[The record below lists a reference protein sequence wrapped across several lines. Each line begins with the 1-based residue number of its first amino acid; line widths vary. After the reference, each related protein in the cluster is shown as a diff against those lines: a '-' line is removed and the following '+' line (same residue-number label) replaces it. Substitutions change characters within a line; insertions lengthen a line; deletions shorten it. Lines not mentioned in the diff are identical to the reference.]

1 MAVSG
6 SGTSADP
13 YIVSS
18 WDEYLTVR
26 PSSVETETFIKFD
39 NKNIENGEFTG
50 SGSGTRNDPY
60 ICNTFEEIC
69 ITLGCKKIWQADIY
83 DDCEETDKMKVYYNS
98 KTDKYAK
105 HIRTPTT
112 IDLEEYLDRDDVT
125 TLDIG
130 GVVDFNGWTLT
141 NIRCINTTNFLN
153 LYKINGVIIT
163 NFVCEYDN
171 NSYRVI
177 SDNISYIYDSTIQFH
192 ISAPKDSQ
200 YVYNIYIFPYMY
212 YGLRVKRTSFDIS
225 GICTVFYFAEASSNA
240 QSRELKM
247 YDSIVNFDLS
257 VRYISEN
264 NAGSYYNTKF
274 TGEIDAMETYSGRDA
289 HTIGYNFTD
298 CIIDAN
304 IHTSDN
310 NKCMTKSSSNANN
323 LYNSDKISMSSGTNG
338 FTGISTES
346 LESAEDIAA
355 TGFPIGVD

>member
-6 SGTSADP
+6 SGTNADP

-26 PSSVETETFIKFD
+26 PSSVATETFIKFD
-39 NKNIENGEFTG
+39 NKNIVNGEFTG

-69 ITLGCKKIWQADIY
+69 ITLGCNKIWQADIY

-105 HIRTPTT
+105 HVRTPTT

-141 NIRCINTTNFLN
+141 NIRCISVSGFLRM
-153 LYKINGVIIT
+153 YKVTGVIIT
-163 NFVCEYDN
+163 NFVYECDDSNWDVFY
-171 NSYRVI
+171 SMA
-177 SDNISYIYDSTIQFH
+177 YIYDSMIQIHLSMPIIVSMGYRLQVFSYRSGGSKIKRSSIDVSGVCNNFCLCEDSSYAENVCH
-192 ISAPKDSQ
+192 I
-200 YVYNIYIFPYMY
+200 
-212 YGLRVKRTSFDIS
+212 
-225 GICTVFYFAEASSNA
+225 
-240 QSRELKM
+240 

-257 VRYISEN
+257 VKCLYEYNS
-264 NAGSYYNTKF
+264 GKYFNTKL
-274 TGEIDAMETYSGRDA
+274 TGKINTLQGSTGANTNHILGRS
-289 HTIGYNFTD
+289 FTD
-298 CIIDAN
+298 SIIDVEIEDA
-304 IHTSDN
+304 SDYEVFR
-310 NKCMTKSSSNANN
+310 SSDTTNVNS
-323 LYNSDKISMSSGTNG
+323 LYNSDKLSLASGING

-346 LESAEDIAA
+346 LRSASDIAD

>member
-18 WDEYLTVR
+18 WDEYLEVR
-26 PSSVETETFIKFD
+26 PETVATEIFIKFG

-50 SGSGTRNDPY
+50 SGSGTRDNPY

-69 ITLGCKKIWQADIY
+69 ITLGCHKIWQADIY

-105 HIRTPTT
+105 HVRTSTT

-141 NIRCINTTNFLN
+141 NIRSINTTDFLN
-153 LYKINGVIIT
+153 LYKISSVIIT
-163 NFVCEYDN
+163 NFVGEYDDN
-171 NSYRVI
+171 FYRVI
-177 SDNISYIYDSTIQFH
+177 SDNTRYIYDSTIQIH
-192 ISAPKDSQ
+192 ISAPKRSDYS
-200 YVYNIYIFPYMY
+200 YAIDILPWLYD
-212 YGLRVKRTSFDIS
+212 GLTVKRTSFDIS
-225 GICTVFYFAEASSNA
+225 GICTVFGFAQASSY

-247 YDSIVNFDLS
+247 YDSIANFDLS

-264 NAGSYYNTKF
+264 NVGSYYNTKF
-274 TGEIDAMETYSGRDA
+274 TGEIDAMETSLNEDA
-289 HTIGYNFTD
+289 HMIGYTFSD

-310 NKCMTKSSSNANN
+310 NKCMTKSSTNANN
-323 LYNSDKISMSSGTNG
+323 LYNSDKISVSSSTNG

>member
-18 WDEYLTVR
+18 WDKYLTVR
-26 PSSVETETFIKFD
+26 PASVATETFIKFG

-69 ITLGCKKIWQADIY
+69 ITLGCNKIWQADIY

-105 HIRTPTT
+105 HVRTPTT
-112 IDLEEYLDRDDVT
+112 IDLEEYLDGDDVT
-125 TLDIG
+125 TLNIG
-130 GVVDFNGWTLT
+130 GVVNFNGWTLT
-141 NIRCINTTNFLN
+141 NIRCINTTDFLN
-153 LYKINGVIIT
+153 LYKITGIIIT
-163 NFVCEYDN
+163 NFVGEYDN
-171 NSYRVI
+171 NFYRVI
-177 SDNISYIYDSTIQFH
+177 SNNTHYIDDSTIQLH
-192 ISAPKDSQ
+192 ISAPKLSGSSDA
-200 YVYNIYIFPYMY
+200 VDIFPWLYD
-212 YGLRVKRTSFDIS
+212 GLKVKRTSFDIS
-225 GICTVFYFAEASSNA
+225 GICTVFGFAQASSY

-264 NAGSYYNTKF
+264 NVGSYYNTKF
-274 TGEIDAMETYSGRDA
+274 TGEIAAMETSLNKDA
-289 HTIGYNFTD
+289 HMIGYTFTD
-298 CIIDAN
+298 CIVDAN
-304 IHTSDN
+304 IHTSDS
-310 NKCMTKSSSNANN
+310 NKCMTKASSNTNN
-323 LYNSDKISMSSGTNG
+323 LYNSDKISVSIGTNG
-338 FTGISTES
+338 FTGITTEL
-346 LESAEDIAA
+346 LESAKDIAA

>member
-6 SGTSADP
+6 SGTNADP

-18 WDEYLTVR
+18 WDEYLEVR
-26 PSSVETETFIKFD
+26 PSSVATETFIKFD

-69 ITLGCKKIWQADIY
+69 ITLGCHKIWQADIY

-105 HIRTPTT
+105 HVRTPTT

-153 LYKINGVIIT
+153 LYKVNGIIIT
-163 NFVCEYDN
+163 NFVGEYND
-171 NSYRVI
+171 SYYRVVG
-177 SDNISYIYDSTIQFH
+177 DYISYIYDSTIQFR
-192 ISAPKDSQ
+192 ISAPKVRYTYTID
-200 YVYNIYIFPYMY
+200 IFPYMY
-212 YGLRVKRTSFDIS
+212 YGLTVKRTSFDIS
-225 GICTVFYFAEASSNA
+225 GICTVFGFAQASDYTD
-240 QSRELKM
+240 RELKM

-264 NAGSYYNTKF
+264 NVGSYYNTKF
-274 TGEIDAMETYSGRDA
+274 TGEIDAMEIYSGRDA
-289 HTIGYNFTD
+289 HTIGYTFTD

>member
-18 WDEYLTVR
+18 WDKYLEVR
-26 PSSVETETFIKFD
+26 PSSVTTETFIKFD
-39 NKNIENGEFTG
+39 NKNIVNGEFIG

-69 ITLGCKKIWQADIY
+69 ITLGCNKIWQADIY

-105 HIRTPTT
+105 HVRTPTT
-112 IDLEEYLDRDDVT
+112 IDLEEYLDRDDVA

-130 GVVDFNGWTLT
+130 GVVNFNGWTLT
-141 NIRCINTTNFLN
+141 NIRCINTTDFLN
-153 LYKINGVIIT
+153 LYKITGIIIT
-163 NFVCEYDN
+163 NFVGEYDDN
-171 NSYRVI
+171 FYRVI
-177 SDNISYIYDSTIQFH
+177 SDNTHYIYDSTIQIH
-192 ISAPKDSQ
+192 ISAPKRSDYS
-200 YVYNIYIFPYMY
+200 YAIDILPWLYD
-212 YGLRVKRTSFDIS
+212 GLTVKRTSFDIS
-225 GICTVFYFAEASSNA
+225 GVCTVLGFAQASSY

-247 YDSIVNFDLS
+247 YDSIANFDLS

-264 NAGSYYNTKF
+264 NVGSYYNTKF
-274 TGEIDAMETYSGRDA
+274 TGEIDAMETSLNEDA
-289 HTIGYNFTD
+289 HMIGYTFTD

-310 NKCMTKSSSNANN
+310 NKLRTRSSSNTNN
-323 LYNSDKISMSSGTNG
+323 LYNSDKVSTTMNG
-338 FTGISTES
+338 FTGISSAS
-346 LESAEDIAA
+346 LEKAEDIAD